1 MRKALLTVL
10 VVLVL
15 AFFGATLAVAQEAA
29 PAEKAAPAVK
39 AETISGTISMVV
51 AEKKLVVLTGS
62 GGVSYNFKVSG
73 GTRIKV
79 AGKKAK
85 FAELAAQTNKSAT
98 VKFLPLRSGN
108 VAQSIEVS
116 Q

>member
-1 MRKALLTVL
+1 MKKTVFTLLGVF
-10 VVLVL
+10 VL
-15 AFFGATLAVAQEAA
+15 ALCGASLAVAQEAA
-29 PAEKAAPAVK
+29 PAEKVAPAVK

-62 GGVSYNFKVSG
+62 GGISYNFKVTG

-79 AGKKAK
+79 AGTKAK

>member
-1 MRKALLTVL
+1 MKKMLFTLLAVF
-10 VVLVL
+10 VL

-39 AETISGTISMVV
+39 AETISGTISMVLV
-51 AEKKLVVLTGS
+51 EKKLVVLTGS
-62 GGVSYNFKVSG
+62 GGVPYNFKVTA

-79 AGKKAK
+79 AGKKVK
-85 FAELAAQTNKSAT
+85 FAELAEQTNKPAT
-98 VKFLPLRSGN
+98 IKFLPLRSGN
-108 VAQSIEVS
+108 AAQSIEVS

>member
-1 MRKALLTVL
+1 MKKMLFTLL
-10 VVLVL
+10 VVFVL
-15 AFFGATLAVAQEAA
+15 AFFGASLAVAQEAA
-29 PAEKAAPAVK
+29 AAKKAAPAVK

-51 AEKKLVVLTGS
+51 AEKKLVVLKGS
-62 GGVSYNFKVSG
+62 GGVSYNFKVTG

-85 FAELAAQTNKSAT
+85 FAELAEQTNKSAT

-108 VAQSIEVS
+108 AAQSIEVS

>member
-1 MRKALLTVL
+1 MKKTLFTLLA
-10 VVLVL
+10 VLVL
-15 AFFGATLAVAQEAA
+15 AFFGATLAVAQEPAA
-29 PAEKAAPAVK
+29 AEKVDVAVK

-51 AEKKLVVLTGS
+51 VEKKLVVLTGS
-62 GGVSYNFKVSG
+62 GGVTYNFKVTG

-79 AGKKAK
+79 AGNKAK

>member
-1 MRKALLTVL
+1 MKKTLFTLL

-29 PAEKAAPAVK
+29 PAQKAAPAVK

-62 GGVSYNFKVSG
+62 GGVSYNFKVTG
-73 GTRIKV
+73 ATRIKV
-79 AGKKAK
+79 AGNKAK
-85 FAELAAQTNKSAT
+85 FAELAVQINKSAT